1 MGATTVEVAVASAR
15 STRMFAGS
23 PSSVS
28 LRRQCGPDAT
38 QMATAPPASLQ
49 IVDTIMSAMT
59 FLVPASTPAARLRA
73 RDAVGTLRLGASAT
87 PRLASR
93 LLRR

>member
-49 IVDTIMSAMT
+49 IVDTIHERHE
-59 FLVPASTPAARLRA
+59 VPGPRKHPC
-73 RDAVGTLRLGASAT
+73 GTLAG
-87 PRLASR
+87 P
-93 LLRR
+93 